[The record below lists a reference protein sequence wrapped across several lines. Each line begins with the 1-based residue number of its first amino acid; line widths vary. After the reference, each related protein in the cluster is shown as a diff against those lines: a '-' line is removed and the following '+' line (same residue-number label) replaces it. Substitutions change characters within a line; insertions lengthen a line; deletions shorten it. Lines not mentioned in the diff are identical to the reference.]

1 VEQENYFLK
10 SLRDQQNREII
21 DLNKKIEATE
31 QEKTRSIE
39 NINLKYTY
47 DTEKLRKQVE
57 DLKKQLA

>member
-1 VEQENYFLK
+1 MEQENYFLK
-10 SLRDQQNREII
+10 CLRDQQNREII

>member
-1 VEQENYFLK
+1 MEQENYFLK